1 MAVSAP
7 LRIGLPKGR
16 ILDDAG
22 ELFRAAGVDLAPL
35 RADKRRLIHPLE
47 AEGLG
52 PVEVLVLRAS
62 DVAPYVEHGAC
73 AVGVVGNDTLE
84 EQQPDVLWPLDLGIG
99 RCRMCVAGLPGVDP
113 FSLEQPRI
121 ATKYGRVAKAHFSAR
136 GLDAHIIELSGAIE
150 LAPLVGLADA
160 IVDIVETGETLRQNG
175 LVVHEPIFDVSA
187 RLVVNRAA
195 LRLQMAAVRGL
206 LERLEAAVAARE
218 EAP

>member
-1 MAVSAP
+1 VAVSAP

-16 ILDDAG
+16 ILDDAEG
-22 ELFRAAGVDLAPL
+22 LFRAAGVDLTPL
-35 RADKRRLIHPLE
+35 KADKRRLIHPLM

-62 DVAPYVEHGAC
+62 DVAAYVEHGAC

-84 EQQPDVLWPLDLGIG
+84 EQQADVLWPLDLGIG
-99 RCRMCVAGLPGVDP
+99 RCRMCVAGLAGADP
-113 FSLEQPRI
+113 FALEQPRV

-136 GLDAHIIELSGAIE
+136 GLDARIIQLSGAIE

-175 LVVHEPIFDVSA
+175 LVVHEPIFEVSA

-195 LRLQMAAVRGL
+195 LRLQMGPVRGL
-206 LERLEAAVAARE
+206 LDRLEAAVAARGG
-218 EAP
+218 A